1 MTKPFTLFLAE
12 VNDGNTGA
20 ALTADL
26 AELLA
31 TVQRTGRSGSL
42 TLKVKVAPATKSQAT
57 GSVDKVNLTCERKL
71 ELPKPEAPTDF
82 YWLTDAA
89 ELSRNHPRQQ
99 SLELRDVAGSG
110 VVNSSDLKTAT

>member
-1 MTKPFTLFLAE
+1 MKPFPLTLAE
-12 VNDGNTGA
+12 LNDGSTAA

-31 TVQRTGRSGSL
+31 TVQRTGRAGSL
-42 TLKVKVAPATKSQAT
+42 TLKLKVAPATRNQSS
-57 GSVDKVNLTCERKL
+57 GSVDKVNLTAERKL

-82 YWLTDAA
+82 YWLTDDA
-89 ELSRNHPRQQ
+89 ELSRNHPRQH

-110 VVNSSDLKTAT
+110 VVSSTDLKVAQ

>member
-1 MTKPFTLFLAE
+1 MKPFTLTLAE
-12 VNDGNTGA
+12 LNDGSTAA

-31 TVQRTGRSGSL
+31 TVQRTGRAGSL
-42 TLKVKVAPATKSQAT
+42 TLKIKIAPATRSQAT
-57 GSVDKVNLTCERKL
+57 GSVDKVNLTAERKL

-82 YWLTDAA
+82 YWLTDSA
-89 ELSRNHPRQQ
+89 ELSRNHPRQH

-110 VVNSSDLKTAT
+110 VVSSHDLKVAS